1 MNDHTQ
7 GGGVQD
13 VTQIQFKVLLPN
25 GCQGQGAKKNL
36 GQRANK
42 NLKPKRIKTFDN
54 KLLLNG
60 ASSDKSEETNQ
71 QGLERAIQNRLV
83 CFN

>member
-13 VTQIQFKVLLPN
+13 VIPIQFKALLPN
-25 GCQGQGAKKNL
+25 GCQGQGANKNL

-42 NLKPKRIKTFDN
+42 NLKPKRIKTFGV
-54 KLLLNG
+54 KEFSNG
-60 ASSDKSEETNQ
+60 ASSGKSEDAN
-71 QGLERAIQNRLV
+71 
-83 CFN
+83 

>member
-13 VTQIQFKVLLPN
+13 VIQVQFKVLLPN

-42 NLKPKRIKTFDN
+42 NLKPKRIKTFDA
-54 KLLLNG
+54 KYFSNG
-60 ASSDKSEETNQ
+60 ARSENFEDAN
-71 QGLERAIQNRLV
+71 
-83 CFN
+83 

>member
-13 VTQIQFKVLLPN
+13 VIQIQFKVLLLN

-42 NLKPKRIKTFDN
+42 NLKPKRIKMFDT
-54 KLLLNG
+54 KYFF
-60 ASSDKSEETNQ
+60 
-71 QGLERAIQNRLV
+71 ERSKI
-83 CFN
+83 